1 MAKSKK
7 KKDKVEK
14 VTVKADAKS
23 SKKSA
28 KAELVAS
35 RANLALAKSQKR
47 KWLVILIV
55 VLLGAYFA
63 LKSGGINFGGII
75 DKVKGLAP

>member
-14 VTVKADAKS
+14 VTVKADAHS

-28 KAELVAS
+28 KAELIDAKARKKAAS
-35 RANLALAKSQKR
+35 AQAR

-55 VLLGAYFA
+55 VLLGAYFS

>member
-14 VTVKADAKS
+14 VTVKADAHN

-28 KAELVAS
+28 KAELIAS

-63 LKSGGINFGGII
+63 LKSGGINFGSII

>member
-28 KAELVAS
+28 KAELVDA

-63 LKSGGINFGGII
+63 LKSGGINFGGSI